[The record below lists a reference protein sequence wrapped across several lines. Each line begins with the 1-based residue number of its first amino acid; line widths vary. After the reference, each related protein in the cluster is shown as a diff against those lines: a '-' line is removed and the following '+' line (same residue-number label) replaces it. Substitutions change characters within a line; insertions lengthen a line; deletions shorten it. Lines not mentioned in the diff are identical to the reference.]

1 MKINSSIK
9 GKMLFYILFIS
20 SLIYVIAVGYISY
33 KLRSNALND
42 AKEKIDA
49 MAMQYAN
56 ETKANLNVDM
66 DISRAL
72 AQSFETFLDKPRDEL
87 INQSK
92 EIIKN
97 VLRKNPNFLSIW
109 ISYELNTIRENYNK
123 THGRLRLTFYKSNGD
138 LIYQEEILDTEDDF
152 EKGAYYDVK
161 ENPHDL
167 VMNPY
172 YYAYTGDSEEIYET
186 SVGVPFME
194 GDEFAGLV
202 GLDLTLERFQ
212 PVIEKIKP
220 YKNSYA
226 FLVANN
232 GTFVA
237 HMHKDLVGSN
247 IDQFETNIE
256 ELNLMEKL
264 QNGETLS
271 YTRKGFKKESEF
283 YISYAPIVIGNS
295 PTPWS
300 FGLAVPLDVVMAD
313 AKEAF
318 KNAVI
323 VGIIGLFLLALVIW
337 IIANSISRPIKRT
350 TGVLGDLAKGLIDER
365 KKIKIRNKDEIGQMS
380 QSVNTLIDG
389 LNKTARFAREIGEGN
404 LDEEFELL
412 SNEDVLGNSLLEM
425 RKSLKEARKIEEERK
440 EEEYKQNWATKGLAK
455 FGDILRQSTEN
466 MEEFAYNVISN
477 LVKYTETNQGGLFI
491 INDEDKNDKHI
502 EMLACYAYSRRKYIE
517 KRIEM
522 GEGLI
527 GRCILEK
534 NPIYLTEIPEE
545 YINITSGLGTAV
557 PKSILIV
564 PLVINDEV
572 HGAVELA
579 SFKEIKEYVR
589 KFVEDVGEDIAST
602 IKSTKINIQTN
613 RLLEQ
618 SQQQSEE
625 LASQEEEMRQNME
638 ELQATQEEAA
648 RRSAEMEGLIN
659 ALKQSNH
666 VIEYDLNGKILEV
679 SDNYLKLFG
688 MKKDEIVG
696 LHHTDYKD
704 MSKKELEK
712 YDKFWKELKEGKI
725 KKETSVIKIGNK
737 KYTFVETYTPIK
749 DQYGNPEKVLKIA
762 TDITDYIEK

>member
-20 SLIYVIAVGYISY
+20 SLIYIIAVGYISY
-33 KLRSNALND
+33 KLRSNALSD
-42 AKEKIDA
+42 AKDKIDA

-72 AQSFETFLDKPRDEL
+72 AQTFETLLDKPRDE
-87 INQSK
+87 IISQTN

-97 VLRKNPNFLSIW
+97 VLQKNPNFLSIW
-109 ISYELNTIRENYNK
+109 VSYELNTIRENYNK
-123 THGRLRLTFYKSNGD
+123 THGRLRLTYYKSNGD
-138 LIYQEEILDTEDDF
+138 IIYQEEILDTEDDF

-161 ENPHDL
+161 ENPHEL

-172 YYAYTGDSEEIYET
+172 YYSYTGDTEEIYET
-186 SVGVPFME
+186 SVGVPVMD
-194 GDEFAGLV
+194 GDQFAGLA

-220 YKNSYA
+220 YERSYA
-226 FLVANN
+226 FLIANN

-237 HMHKDLVGSN
+237 HMNEKYLGTSIN
-247 IDQFETNIE
+247 QFEDNKE
-256 ELNLMEKL
+256 EFNLL
-264 QNGETLS
+264 QKIQDGKTVS
-271 YTRKGFKKESEF
+271 YTREGYEDQSKH
-283 YISYAPIVIGNS
+283 YVSYAPIIIGNS
-295 PTPWS
+295 ITPWS

-313 AKEAF
+313 AQEAF
-318 KNAVI
+318 RNAII
-323 VGIIGLFLLALVIW
+323 VGLVGLILVAVVIW
-337 IIANSISRPIKRT
+337 IIAHNISRPIKKT
-350 TGVLGDLAKGLIDER
+350 TNVLGDLAKGKIDEN
-365 KKIKIRNKDEIGQMS
+365 KKLKIRSKDEIGQMS
-380 QSVNTLIDG
+380 NSVNTLIEG
-389 LNKTARFAREIGEGN
+389 LNKTANFAREIGQGN
-404 LDEEFELL
+404 LDKEFELL

-425 RKSLKEARKIEEERK
+425 RKSLKEAREIEEKRK

-455 FGDILRQSTEN
+455 FGDILRQSSEN
-466 MEEFAYNVISN
+466 MEEFGYNVISN
-477 LVKYTETNQGGLFI
+477 LVKYTETNQGGMFI

-502 EMLACYAYSRRKYIE
+502 EMLACYAYSRRKYVE

-527 GRCILEK
+527 GRCVLEQK
-534 NPIYLTEIPEE
+534 PIYLTEIPEE

-557 PKSILIV
+557 PRSILIV
-564 PLVINDEV
+564 PLIVNEEV
-572 HGAVELA
+572 FGAVELA
-579 SFKEIKEYVR
+579 GFKEIPDYVR

-613 RLLEQ
+613 KLLEQ

-679 SDNYLKLFG
+679 NENYLKLFN
-688 MKKDEIVG
+688 MKKDDIVG

-704 MSKKELEK
+704 LTKEELK
-712 YDKFWKELKEGKI
+712 NYDQFWKDLKEGKS
-725 KKETSVIKIGNK
+725 KKETSVIKIGKK

-749 DQYGNPEKVLKIA
+749 DQHGNPEKVLKIA
-762 TDITDYIEK
+762 TDITEAIGK